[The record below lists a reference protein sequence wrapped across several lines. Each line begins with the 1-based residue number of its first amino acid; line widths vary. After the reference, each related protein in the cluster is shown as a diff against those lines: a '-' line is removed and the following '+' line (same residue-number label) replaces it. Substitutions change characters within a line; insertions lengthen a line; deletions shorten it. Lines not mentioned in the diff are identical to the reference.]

1 MRAVTVGLAV
11 VGGLL
16 LVGGTTANWTQ
27 LEVTRQIG
35 GIAVSDTSGVAGL
48 RFAPLGVPLGIL
60 VLICG
65 PALALARSRRV
76 IGAALALLG
85 IAGIA
90 VLTTGTVQAAEAAGA
105 LTAGPVAAGAGALC
119 AVVAGL
125 LALRRPPAAAPSSRY
140 TVEGVADREWDLAAE
155 EDSAS

>member
-1 MRAVTVGLAV
+1 MRAVTIGLAV

-16 LVGGTTANWTQ
+16 LVGGTLANWTQ

-35 GIAVSDTSGVAGL
+35 GIAVSDTNGVAGVQ
-48 RFAPLGVPLGIL
+48 FAPLGVPLGVL

-65 PALALARSRRV
+65 PALALAPSRRMT
-76 IGAALALLG
+76 GAALALLG

-90 VLTTGTVQAAEAAGA
+90 VLTAGAVQAAAAAGA
-105 LTAGPVAAGAGALC
+105 LTMGPAVAGAGALC
-119 AVVAGL
+119 GLVAGL
-125 LALRRPPAAAPSSRY
+125 LTLWRPPAATPSSRY

-155 EDSAS
+155 EDSTS

>member
-35 GIAVSDTSGVAGL
+35 GIAVSDTSGVVGL
-48 RFAPLGVPLGIL
+48 RFAPLAVPLGVL

-65 PALALARSRRV
+65 PALALAPSRRV
-76 IGAALALLG
+76 TGAALALLG
-85 IAGIA
+85 VTGTA
-90 VLTTGTVQAAEAAGA
+90 VLTAGAVRAAQAAGA
-105 LTAGPVAAGAGALC
+105 LTAGPAVAGAGALC
-119 AVVAGL
+119 AIVAGL
-125 LALRRPPAAAPSSRY
+125 LVLRRPPAAAPRSRY